1 MEDIRQ
7 AGFLQE
13 FIRTMENMYAHGWD
27 EKNGG
32 NLSLLLEEEQLRPY
46 LAADAVRRRMDTGFA
61 CPALAGRCLL
71 ITGTGKYF
79 KNVRFR
85 PQDDLGVIRIADDG
99 ASVELLWGFEDGGSF
114 TSELPA
120 HLMSHSARLAADP
133 AHRVVLH
140 CHPDA
145 LIAMTHVHPLDE
157 RRFTRT
163 LWKMCTEAIIAL
175 PEGAAVLPWMLCGT
189 QAIGAATAGKMAR
202 CRLVVWAMHGV
213 YGAGSSL
220 DDAYGLVETADKAAG
235 IYLRIAGLP
244 RGDGIPDEG
253 LRALAERFALPVR
266 DEWLDG
272 TEN

>member
-1 MEDIRQ
+1 MEDIRS
-7 AGFLQE
+7 AVFFEE
-13 FIRTMENMYAHGWD
+13 FIRTMENMYLHGWD

-32 NLSLLLEEEQLRPY
+32 NLSLLLDAEQLRPY
-46 LAADAVRRRMDTGFA
+46 LEPDAVLRRMKTGFA
-61 CPALAGRCLL
+61 CPSLDGRCLL

-85 PQDDLGVIRIADDG
+85 PQDDLGVIRLADG
-99 ASVELLWGFEDGGSF
+99 GETAELLWGFSDGGSF

-120 HLMSHSARLAADP
+120 HLMSHSARLASDP
-133 AHRVVLH
+133 AQRVVLH

-157 RRFTRT
+157 RSFTRT

-175 PEGAAVLPWMLCGT
+175 PEGAALLPWMLCGT
-189 QAIGAATAGKMAR
+189 EAIGEATAEKMRR
-202 CRLVVWAMHGV
+202 CRLVVWALHGV
-213 YGAGSSL
+213 YGAGRSL

-244 RGDGIPDEG
+244 HGEGIPDEG
-253 LRALAERFALPVR
+253 LRALAKRFALPVR
-266 DEWLDG
+266 DEWL
-272 TEN
+272 E